1 MLILNNSI
9 SEMPKSIADYIR
21 SCEGSLVDVRSTG
34 EFQSGHLPGAIHI
47 PLDEVPAH
55 AKEIAALPRPII
67 LYCHSGHRSGIAADY
82 LQQHGVE
89 EVINGGGIFQL
100 MHFIHPSNE

>member
-1 MLILNNSI
+1 MRI
-9 SEMPKSIADYIR
+9 SVAEIIR
-21 SCEGSLVDVRSTG
+21 SGAGSLVDVRNQG

-47 PLDEVPAH
+47 PLDEVPAKM
-55 AKEIAALPRPII
+55 KEIAALLPPII

-89 EVINGGGIFQL
+89 QVFNGGGIFQL
-100 MHFIHPSNE
+100 MHLVHPSSE

>member
-1 MLILNNSI
+1 MRI
-9 SEMPKSIADYIR
+9 SIAQIIR
-21 SCEGSLVDVRSTG
+21 SRAGSLVDVRSQG

-47 PLDEVPAH
+47 PLDEVPS
-55 AKEIAALPRPII
+55 KIDIIASLPRPII

-89 EVINGGGIFQL
+89 QVFNGGGIFQL
-100 MHFIHPSNE
+100 MHLIHPSTE